1 MEMTHVK
8 EYNGTTR
15 LVLETK
21 EASNTRVTFL
31 QYFILLKS
39 EQAIEYDDCPSL
51 FGPHLKS

>member
-1 MEMTHVK
+1 MTHVK

-31 QYFILLKS
+31 QYFILLKL